1 VQILKSIKY
10 NCWTKDDIDFL
21 NEKVLTKEVYDEF
34 QIKPLVVSTTN
45 ASVDR
50 INKKVLST
58 IKQESRKIEIKYYP
72 KTRAK
77 LTQIQQLLFMSSQN
91 ISPTYAPD
99 RRKAFVQENI
109 GDDKEFEIK
118 L

>member
-1 VQILKSIKY
+1 MQILKNIKY
-10 NCWTKDDIDFL
+10 NCWTKEDIDFL

-45 ASVDR
+45 NAVDR

-72 KTRAK
+72 KTRSK
-77 LTQIQQLLFMSSQN
+77 LTQTEQLLFMSSQN

-99 RRKAFVQENI
+99 RWKAFVQENI